1 MGVKCS
7 GGFHVSYV
15 PPTQDTKCCKICKLC
30 KCINKYNC
38 VQKTKLSKV
47 NECIVSCYV
56 HVQHTFTPLVSFPS
70 HPPSHSYTGT
80 CSTILPTF
88 CRGVLPR
95 LHTPFPLST
104 QFLHQ
109 RLIFQ
114 TRRLQR
120 HATHFNWFGWSTQQ
134 QLIRTRV

>member
-1 MGVKCS
+1 MVVS
-7 GGFHVSYV
+7 TFHMFHQ
-15 PPTQDTKCCKICKLC
+15 TQDTKCCKICKLC
-30 KCINKYNC
+30 CTNVKINC

-70 HPPSHSYTGT
+70 HPPSHSYTG
-80 CSTILPTF
+80 SNILPTF

-95 LHTPFPLST
+95 LHTPFSLST

-120 HATHFNWFGWSTQQ
+120 HATHFNWFWWSTQQ